1 MTMTD
6 AISQINQIQATITQL
21 STGRTPTASSTAAS
35 ASNSTA
41 FAEALTAAAGPAS
54 SATGTSTASAA
65 AATTPAATAVP
76 GTATGDAVV
85 ADAKK
90 YLGVPYVWGG
100 TNPATGLDCSGL
112 VQRVYKDLGI
122 DLPRV
127 AVDQGNAG
135 TTVPNLAAA
144 KPGDLL
150 VMHNGGHIGIYIG
163 NNQYIHAPQPGENVQ
178 ISDIPAGYQFDK
190 ITRIIPAT
198 APAASSTAAASTT
211 GLTSLLSSLQSS
223 LLSGATGAAA

>member
-21 STGRTPTASSTAAS
+21 FTGRAAAPAAAATSTT
-35 ASNSTA
+35 NSTA
-41 FAEALTAAAGPAS
+41 FAQALTAAATPANGAAPATAPAA
-54 SATGTSTASAA
+54 SATT
-65 AATTPAATAVP
+65 VP

-85 ADAKK
+85 AGAKK

-127 AVDQGNAG
+127 AIDQGNAG

-150 VMHNGGHIGIYIG
+150 VMNNGGHIGIYMG
-163 NNQYIHAPQPGENVQ
+163 NNQYIHAPQPGDNVR
-178 ISDIPAGYQFDK
+178 IDNIPAGFQFDK
-190 ITRIIPAT
+190 ITRIIPDA
-198 APAASSTAAASTT
+198 APAAPAP
-211 GLTSLLSSLQSS
+211 GLTNLLSSLQAS
-223 LLSGATGAAA
+223 LLTGAAA

>member
-21 STGRTPTASSTAAS
+21 STGRPPAPAAAAPS
-35 ASNSTA
+35 AANSTA
-41 FAEALTAAAGPAS
+41 FAQALT
-54 SATGTSTASAA
+54 A
-65 AATTPAATAVP
+65 AATTPANGAAAATAPAAPATAVP

-85 ADAKK
+85 AGAKK

-127 AVDQGNAG
+127 AIDQGNAG
-135 TTVPNLAAA
+135 TTVPNLASA

-150 VMHNGGHIGIYIG
+150 VMNNGGHIGIFMG
-163 NNQYIHAPQPGENVQ
+163 NNQYIHAPQPGDKVR
-178 ISDIPAGYQFDK
+178 IDDIPAGFQFDK
-190 ITRIIPAT
+190 ITRIIPD
-198 APAASSTAAASTT
+198 APAAAAPAAPGMTD
-211 GLTSLLSSLQSS
+211 LLSSLQAS
-223 LLSGATGAAA
+223 LLTGAAA

>member
-1 MTMTD
+1 MTMID

-21 STGRTPTASSTAAS
+21 SSGRPPAAAAASSNS
-35 ASNSTA
+35 AT
-41 FAEALTAAAGPAS
+41 FAQALAAAGTPA
-54 SATGTSTASAA
+54 TVPGLSTA
-65 AATTPAATAVP
+65 P
-76 GTATGDAVV
+76 GTATGAAVV
-85 ADAKK
+85 EDAKK

-100 TNPATGLDCSGL
+100 TDPKTGLDCSGL

-150 VMHNGGHIGIYIG
+150 VMRNGAHIGIYMG
-163 NNQYIHAPQPGENVQ
+163 NNQYIHAPQPGENVT
-178 ISDIPAGYQFDK
+178 IADIPAGAVFDK
-190 ITRIIPAT
+190 ITRIIPDVP
-198 APAASSTAAASTT
+198 APAAKPAMTD
-211 GLTSLLSSLQSS
+211 LLSSLQAS
-223 LLSGATGAAA
+223 LATGAAA